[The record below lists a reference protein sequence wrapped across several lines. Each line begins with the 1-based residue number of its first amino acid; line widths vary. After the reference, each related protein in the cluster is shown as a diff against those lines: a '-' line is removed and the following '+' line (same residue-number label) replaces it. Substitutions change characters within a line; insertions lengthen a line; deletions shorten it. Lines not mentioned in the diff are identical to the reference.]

1 MPVDTKHPEYERYL
15 PIWQQTR
22 DAVCGVAAI
31 KDSKKRLTY
40 LPKPNAAETGKIADE
55 RYLQYVK
62 RANYV
67 NFTARTKNALVGAAF
82 RKHPVYE
89 LPAGLE
95 YLYEDATGDGLSL
108 VQLAKDSLSNIL
120 ECGREGFL
128 VDYPQAPEGLSEEET
143 NSLDLRASI
152 LPYVAEKIVNWK
164 TSSVRGRQILSLI
177 VLEESYQVTDDAF
190 SHESEVQYRVL
201 GLEDGVY
208 YQQVFRDGE
217 PYTDPIFPR
226 DGAGRLFDFIPFIFA
241 GAKNNDS
248 TIDDAPMADI
258 ADVNLAHY
266 RNSADFEE
274 SCFITGQPTLFV
286 TTSLSVEEWQSA
298 NPNGISFGS
307 RAGHNLGSEGSAAL
321 LQADANNLVREAMS
335 DKEAQM
341 VMIGAR
347 IIQDRGQ
354 NETAEAARIR
364 FSSENSVLGDL
375 VQNLSEALRKCI
387 EWCGLFM
394 NAEQDAVFE
403 INSDFYDK
411 TTDPQTIMAMIQLY
425 DREIIAMPDL
435 RGSLRKSGMINR
447 DDEEIEQDLGTV
459 SPL

>member
-1 MPVDTKHPEYERYL
+1 MPVDTLHPEYERYL

-31 KDSKKRLTY
+31 KDSKKRQTY
-40 LPKPNAAETGKIADE
+40 LPKPNAHETGKIADE

-82 RKHPVYE
+82 RKDPTYE

-95 YLYEDATGDGLSL
+95 YLDDDATGDGLSL
-108 VQLAKDSLSNIL
+108 IQLAKDSLSNLL
-120 ECGREGFL
+120 EVGREGFL

-143 NSLDLRASI
+143 NNLDLRASI
-152 LPYVAEKIVNWK
+152 LPYTAEKVVNWK
-164 TSSVRGRQILSLI
+164 TSSVRGRQVLSLV
-177 VLEESYQVTDDAF
+177 VLEEEYAAGDDPF
-190 SHESEVQYRVL
+190 SHEKEVQHRVL
-201 GLEDGVY
+201 GLMDGVY

-217 PYTDPIFPR
+217 PHTDPIFPR
-226 DGAGRLFDFIPFIFA
+226 DGGGNLFDFIPFIFV

-248 TIDDAPMADI
+248 TIDDAPMSDI

-286 TTSLSVEEWQSA
+286 TTSLSVEEWKEA
-298 NPNGISFGS
+298 NPAGISMGS
-307 RAGHNLGSEGSAAL
+307 RAGHNLGADGNATL
-321 LQADANNLVREAMS
+321 LQADPNNLVSEAMS
-335 DKEAQM
+335 AKESQM

-364 FSSENSVLGDL
+364 FSSENSVLGD
-375 VQNLSEALRKCI
+375 VVKNLSEGLRKCI
-387 EWCGLFM
+387 EWCALFM
-394 NAEQDAVFE
+394 NAEQDAVLE

-425 DREIIAMPDL
+425 DREAIAMPDL
-435 RGSLRKSGMINR
+435 RASLRRSGMIER
-447 DDEEIEQDLGTV
+447 KDEEIEQDLGTV